1 MTNKESVEKARQ
13 KYKVVLSEIKE
24 LLKEK
29 PYPKEAIDNKIK
41 ERDNLSKKL
50 DDLIAEPKGKTRIM
64 INYSNEYFE
73 EKKRQQIADGTYKE
87 MSTEELFNRYGVKLT
102 EKKSNPSSSKESW
115 LSDNWFYI
123 VGAVILILLFTQIL

>member
-13 KYKVVLSEIKE
+13 EYKVVLSEIKE

-29 PYPKEAIDNKIK
+29 PYPKDAIDNKIK

-73 EKKRQQIADGTYKE
+73 
-87 MSTEELFNRYGVKLT
+87 
-102 EKKSNPSSSKESW
+102 
-115 LSDNWFYI
+115 
-123 VGAVILILLFTQIL
+123 